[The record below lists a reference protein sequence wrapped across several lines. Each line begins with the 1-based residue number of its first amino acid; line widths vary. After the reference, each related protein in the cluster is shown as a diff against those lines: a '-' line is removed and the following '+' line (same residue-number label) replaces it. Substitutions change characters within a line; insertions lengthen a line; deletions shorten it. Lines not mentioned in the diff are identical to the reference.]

1 MGHERSG
8 ILPTGCEKSPVGT
21 AYASHL
27 VRAMPARGASVIAGA
42 LDELKHQETLIRGLR
57 RPPAF
62 PHDVDRV
69 SMLET
74 HISYVMLT
82 GRYAYKIKKAVNL
95 GFVDYR
101 ALNDRRRYC
110 EEEVRLNR
118 RLAPDIYLDIVP
130 ISGPAASPVVGG
142 SGPAIEYAVKMR
154 EFSQDALLSHMLDR
168 GELTTS
174 HIDALADR
182 VAAFHGAIEVAGA
195 DGPFGRPD
203 EVHRFALDN
212 FAELHDH
219 VDNESDRAALDA
231 LRQWTDREYHARRHQ
246 FQARRRQGFVRE
258 CHGDLHLNNIALVDD
273 RITVFDCI
281 EFNDHM
287 RWGDVMGEVAFVV
300 MDLEDRKK
308 PDLAFRFLNG
318 YLERTGDYSGLAV
331 LRFFLVYRAM
341 VRAKVTWF
349 RAAQVP
355 AGDEKTAAVSEYR
368 GYVKLAERYGQT
380 PKAAIVLMHGLAGSG
395 KTTCSQRL
403 AETVGGVRIRSDVE
417 RKRLHGLLARTH
429 RRSALDSGLYTAAA
443 TKQTYEHMYALA
455 HQIAA
460 AGYVAIVD
468 AASLKRWQRDMFRDL
483 SSELGVPFVIVS
495 VTANDATLRD
505 RVAARSEN
513 GTDASDAGTE
523 VLEHQQRRQDPIAV
537 DEQLS
542 VVTIKSDRP
551 PDSQNA
557 AAWQT
562 LLDRLHISRD
572 NAAPLLTP

>member
-1 MGHERSG
+1 MRR
-8 ILPTGCEKSPVGT
+8 
-21 AYASHL
+21 HL
-27 VRAMPARGASVIAGA
+27 FRAMPARGASVNAGA
-42 LDELKHQETLIRGLR
+42 FVELKHQEMLIRGLR
-57 RPPAF
+57 RPSAF
-62 PHDVDRV
+62 RHHVDRV

-82 GRYAYKIKKAVNL
+82 GRYAYKIKKAVDL

-101 ALNDRRRYC
+101 ALGDRRRYC

-118 RLAPDIYLDIVP
+118 RLAPDIYIDVVP

-142 SGPAIEYAVKMR
+142 NGPAIEYAVKMR

-174 HIDALADR
+174 HINALADR
-182 VAAFHGAIEVAGA
+182 VAAFHGAIEVAGP

-212 FAELHDH
+212 FGQLHDG

-258 CHGDLHLNNIALVDD
+258 CHGDLHLNNIALVDNH
-273 RITVFDCI
+273 ITVFDCI

-300 MDLEDRKK
+300 MDLEDRKRS
-308 PDLAFRFLNG
+308 DLAFRFLNG

-331 LRFFLVYRAM
+331 LRFFLVYRAL

-349 RAAQVP
+349 RAAQLP
-355 AGDEKTAAVSEYR
+355 PGQQKTEAVAEYR
-368 GYVKLAERYGQT
+368 GYVKLAERFAET
-380 PKAAIVLMHGLAGSG
+380 PKPAIVLMHGLAGSG
-395 KTTCSQRL
+395 KTTYSQAL
-403 AETVGGVRIRSDVE
+403 VEAIGGVRIRSDVE

-429 RRSALDSGLYTAAA
+429 GRSAIDSGLYTSAA

-455 HQIAA
+455 RQIAA

-468 AASLKRWQRDMFRDL
+468 AASVKRWQRDMFRDL
-483 SSELGVPFVIVS
+483 GLELGIPFVIVS
-495 VTANDATLRD
+495 VTASDATLRA
-505 RVAARSEN
+505 RVATRAAA
-513 GTDASDAGTE
+513 GKDASDADTD
-523 VLEHQQRRQDPIAV
+523 VLDHQQRTQDPFAV
-537 DEQLS
+537 DEQPS
-542 VVTIKSDRP
+542 IVTIKSDTPR
-551 PDSQNA
+551 DSQNA
-557 AAWQT
+557 VAWQT
-562 LLDRLHISRD
+562 LLDRLHLSTD
-572 NAAPLLTP
+572 NAAPRLTP

>member
-1 MGHERSG
+1 MPPRGPS
-8 ILPTGCEKSPVGT
+8 SNAGT
-21 AYASHL
+21 
-27 VRAMPARGASVIAGA
+27 

-57 RPPAF
+57 RPAAF
-62 PHDVDRV
+62 PHEAESVR
-69 SMLET
+69 MLET
-74 HISYVMLT
+74 HISYVFLT
-82 GRYAYKIKKAVNL
+82 GRYAYKIKKAVDL

-101 ALNDRRRYC
+101 ALDDRRRYC
-110 EEEVRLNR
+110 DEEVRLNR
-118 RLAPDIYLDIVP
+118 RLAPDIYLEVAP
-130 ISGPAASPVVGG
+130 ISGPAAAPVVGG

-154 EFSQDALLSHMLDR
+154 EFSQHALLSHMLDR
-168 GELTTS
+168 GELTTA

-212 FAELHDH
+212 FGQLHDG

-273 RITVFDCI
+273 HIAIFDCI

-300 MDLEDRKK
+300 MDLEDRKR

-331 LRFFLVYRAM
+331 LQFFLVYRAM

-349 RAAQVP
+349 RAAQLP
-355 AGDEKTAAVSEYR
+355 SGPQKTEAIAEYR
-368 GYVKLAERYGQT
+368 GYVKLAERFAQT
-380 PKAAIVLMHGLAGSG
+380 PKPAIVQMHGLAGSG
-395 KTTCSQRL
+395 KTTYSQTL
-403 AETVGGVRIRSDVE
+403 LEAINGVRIRSDVE

-429 RRSALDSGLYTAAA
+429 SRSAIDSGLYTSAD
-443 TKQTYEHMYALA
+443 TRRTYEHMYELA
-455 HQIAA
+455 RQIAA

-483 SSELGVPFVIVS
+483 ASELGVPFAIVV
-495 VTANDATLRD
+495 VTANDVTLRQ
-505 RVAARSEN
+505 RVAARAAA
-513 GTDASDAGTE
+513 GHDASDADAD
-523 VLEHQQRRQDPIAV
+523 VLDHQQRTQDPLAV

-542 VVTIKSDRP
+542 IVTIKSDAP
-551 PDSQNA
+551 AGDSQNA
-557 AAWQT
+557 FAWQT
-562 LLDRLHISRD
+562 LLGRLHVSAD
-572 NAAPLLTP
+572 DAPPLVTP

>member
-1 MGHERSG
+1 
-8 ILPTGCEKSPVGT
+8 VN
-21 AYASHL
+21 
-27 VRAMPARGASVIAGA
+27 AGA

-57 RPPAF
+57 RPAAF

-82 GRYAYKIKKAVNL
+82 GRYAYKIKKAVSL

-101 ALNDRRRYC
+101 ALDDRRRYC
-110 EEEVRLNR
+110 DEEVRLNR
-118 RLAPDIYLDIVP
+118 RLAPDIYLDVVP

-154 EFSQDALLSHMLDR
+154 EFSQDALLSHMLGR

-182 VAAFHGAIEVAGA
+182 VATFHGEIEVAGA

-231 LRQWTDREYHARRHQ
+231 LRQWTDREFHARRHQ
-246 FQARRRQGFVRE
+246 LQARRRQGFVRE

-287 RWGDVMGEVAFVV
+287 RWGDVIGEVVFVV
-300 MDLEDRKK
+300 MDLEDRKR

-349 RAAQVP
+349 RAAQLP
-355 AGDEKTAAVSEYR
+355 SGQQKTEAIAEYR
-368 GYVKLAERYGQT
+368 GYVKLAERFAQT
-380 PKAAIVLMHGLAGSG
+380 PKPAIVLMHGLAGSG
-395 KTTCSQRL
+395 KTTCSQTL
-403 AETVGGVRIRSDVE
+403 LEALGGVRIRSDVE

-429 RRSALDSGLYTAAA
+429 SRSAIDSGLYTSAA
-443 TKQTYEHMYALA
+443 TRQTYEHMYALA
-455 HQIAA
+455 RQIAA

-483 SSELGVPFVIVS
+483 GSEFGLPFVIVS
-495 VTANDATLRD
+495 VTANDATVRQRVSA
-505 RVAARSEN
+505 RVAA
-513 GTDASDAGTE
+513 GKDASDAGTE
-523 VLEHQQRRQDPIAV
+523 VLEHQQRTQDPLAV
-537 DEQLS
+537 DEQPS
-542 VVTIKSDRP
+542 IVNVRSDAP
-551 PDSQNA
+551 AEDSQNVF
-557 AAWQT
+557 AWQT
-562 LLDRLHISRD
+562 LFGRLHSQH
-572 NAAPLLTP
+572 A

>member
-1 MGHERSG
+1 MRIFPNGYA
-8 ILPTGCEKSPVGT
+8 KSPVGT
-21 AYASHL
+21 GYARDK
-27 VRAMPARGASVIAGA
+27 RAMPARGASNARTP
-42 LDELKHQETLIRGLR
+42 DQLKHQEVLIRELR
-57 RPPAF
+57 RPTAF
-62 PHDVDRV
+62 PHEVDSVR
-69 SMLET
+69 MLET
-74 HISYVMLT
+74 HISYVLLT
-82 GRYAYKIKKAVNL
+82 GRYAYKIKKAVDL

-101 ALNDRRRYC
+101 ALGDRRRYC

-118 RLAPDIYLDIVP
+118 RLAPDIYLDVVP
-130 ISGPAASPVVGG
+130 ISGPAASPVVGS

-154 EFSQDALLSHMLDR
+154 EFSQGALLSHMLDR

-182 VAAFHGAIEVAGA
+182 IAAFHGAIEVAGA

-212 FAELHDH
+212 FAQLHDG
-219 VDNESDRAALDA
+219 VDNESDRAALEA
-231 LRQWTDREYHARRHQ
+231 LRQWTDRDYQARRHQ

-258 CHGDLHLNNIALVDD
+258 CHGDLHLNNIALVDNHV
-273 RITVFDCI
+273 TVFDCI

-300 MDLEDRKK
+300 MDLEDRQR

-349 RAAQVP
+349 RAAQL
-355 AGDEKTAAVSEYR
+355 ASGQQKTEAVAEYR
-368 GYVKLAERYGQT
+368 GYVKLAERFAQT
-380 PKAAIVLMHGLAGSG
+380 PKPAIVLMHGLAGSG
-395 KTTCSQRL
+395 KTTYSQAL
-403 AETVGGVRIRSDVE
+403 VEATGGVRIRSDVE
-417 RKRLHGLLARTH
+417 RKRVHGLLAGTH
-429 RRSALDSGLYTAAA
+429 GRSAIDSGLYASAA
-443 TKQTYEHMYALA
+443 TKQTYEHLYALA
-455 HQIAA
+455 RQIAA

-483 SSELGVPFVIVS
+483 AAEPGVPFVIVS
-495 VTANDATLRD
+495 VTANDATLRQ
-505 RVAARSEN
+505 RVAARAAA
-513 GTDASDAGTE
+513 GQDASDADTD
-523 VLEHQQRRQDPIAV
+523 VLDHQQRTQDPLAV

-542 VVTIKSDRP
+542 TVMIKSDATC
-551 PDSQNA
+551 DSQNA
-557 AAWQT
+557 LAWQT
-562 LLDRLHISRD
+562 LLDRLQISTD

>member
-1 MGHERSG
+1 MRR
-8 ILPTGCEKSPVGT
+8 
-21 AYASHL
+21 HL
-27 VRAMPARGASVIAGA
+27 FRAMPARGASVNAGA
-42 LDELKHQETLIRGLR
+42 FVELKHQEMLIRGLR
-57 RPPAF
+57 RPSAF
-62 PHDVDRV
+62 RHHVDRV

-82 GRYAYKIKKAVNL
+82 GRYAYKIKKAVDL

-101 ALNDRRRYC
+101 ALGDRRRYC

-118 RLAPDIYLDIVP
+118 RLAPDIYIDVVP

-142 SGPAIEYAVKMR
+142 NGPAIEYAVKMR

-174 HIDALADR
+174 HINALADR
-182 VAAFHGAIEVAGA
+182 VAAFHGAIEVAGP

-212 FAELHDH
+212 FGQLHDG

-258 CHGDLHLNNIALVDD
+258 CHGDLHLNNIALVDNH
-273 RITVFDCI
+273 ITVFDCI

-300 MDLEDRKK
+300 MDLEDRKR

-355 AGDEKTAAVSEYR
+355 SGQQKTEAVVEYH
-368 GYVKLAERYGQT
+368 GYVKLAERFAQA

-395 KTTCSQRL
+395 KTTCSQTL
-403 AETVGGVRIRSDVE
+403 VEAIGGVRIRSDVE

-429 RRSALDSGLYTAAA
+429 RRSAIDSGLYTAAA

-455 HQIAA
+455 RQIAA

-483 SSELGVPFVIVS
+483 AAELAVPFVIVS
-495 VTANDATLRD
+495 VTASDATLRE
-505 RVAARSEN
+505 RVATRAAARK
-513 GTDASDAGTE
+513 DASDADTE
-523 VLEHQQRRQDPIAV
+523 VLDHQQRTQDPPAV

-542 VVTIKSDRP
+542 IVTIKSDAP
-551 PDSQNA
+551 AGDSQNA
-557 AAWQT
+557 LAWQT
-562 LLDRLHISRD
+562 LLGWLHFSTD
-572 NAAPLLTP
+572 NAPPLVTP